1 MQLRFPRGRVT
12 SADDLASEHPRS
24 SVKTSSDARPRGR
37 RLPRI
42 ALLLALVLLIPVTGL
57 AALTGSSA
65 ISTWRERQAA
75 LEVRADIAAPSAL
88 MAARSLVV
96 NEGVASIAVANAK
109 ESGLGFARLKQ
120 LSGVDFGAMLRT
132 SRPAVDADVAL
143 HRYPSLRADLQ
154 KLQLLRKQL
163 DAGTASYVDVLRFY
177 TGFTAHIDAIWQG
190 QLADL
195 RHTVTSSSHGTGLLA
210 ERISVLPTTYAVFTT
225 AVRRAADTNSLLQT
239 GHSPSTLHA
248 LLEAD
253 GEYAANAKAISGRL
267 GPKAETAW
275 RVLGDDP
282 SVAKFAGVISE
293 TETLALA
300 GKLSPLATDPAL
312 HARAFAL
319 GERWLDDIARVTQGA
334 SADVHAV
341 ADAEADAA
349 QGSFQLEVAIFLL
362 SVLFAAAAAILLT
375 RSVVRPLRRLA
386 DNARK
391 VAEGN
396 FALPAVVGSGPREV
410 VETVQAVDDMT
421 AVLAAVESFTVTL
434 AEDPTAASLDVP
446 LPGRTGLALQTTLDR
461 LRESVREAERQRA
474 RLHEV
479 ATRDGLT
486 GLLNREA
493 ALDAVTKELT
503 RARRDHTTVMLLFI
517 DLDGLKAI
525 NDTHGHKA
533 GDDAIQL
540 AARALRSAARDDDI
554 VARLGGDEFLV
565 AGGPIHDHGDVQALA
580 DRLHHAVADSG
591 LEADRLSVALR
602 CSIGVALSEPGDNV
616 ESLIQKADQA
626 LYFAKNEGRNQT
638 RWHALRS
645 PGIENPRVEQG
656 R

>member
-1 MQLRFPRGRVT
+1 MLRFPRTRAT
-12 SADDLASEHPRS
+12 PAEEAASTDRS
-24 SVKTSSDARPRGR
+24 THAKGAPDSRPSGR

-65 ISTWRERQAA
+65 VSTWRERQAA
-75 LEVRADIAAPSAL
+75 LDVRAEIAAPSAL
-88 MAARSLVV
+88 MAGRALVV

-109 ESGLGFARLKQ
+109 ENGLGLARLNQ
-120 LSGVDFGAMLRT
+120 LSGIDFATMLHAA
-132 SRPAVDADVAL
+132 RPVVDANPAL
-143 HRYPSLRADLQ
+143 HAYPSLEADLQ
-154 KLQLLRKQL
+154 ALQQLRKQL
-163 DAGTASYVDVLRFY
+163 DAGTAQYLDVLHFY
-177 TGFTAHIDAIWQG
+177 TGFTAHIDTIWER

-195 RHTVTSSSHGTGLLA
+195 RRTVTTSSHGTGLLT
-210 ERISVLPTTYAVFTT
+210 ERISVLPTAYGVLTT
-225 AVRRAADTNSLLQT
+225 AVRRAADTNTLLRPAR
-239 GHSPSTLHA
+239 SSATLHG

-267 GPKAETAW
+267 GPRAQAAWTAMA
-275 RVLGDDP
+275 RDP
-282 SVAKFAGVISE
+282 GVAKFVSTIAQ
-293 TETLALA
+293 TETLALE
-300 GKLSPLATDPAL
+300 GKLSPLSGNAVA
-312 HARAFAL
+312 HARAFSD
-319 GERWLDDIARVTQGA
+319 GERWLDDIALVVQGA
-334 SADVHAV
+334 SADVRAV
-341 ADAEADAA
+341 ADSAAAAAE
-349 QGSFQLEVAIFLL
+349 GSFQLELAIFLL
-362 SVLFAAAAAILLT
+362 SVSFAAGAAILLT
-375 RSVVRPLRRLA
+375 RSVVRPLRRLS

-434 AEDPTAASLDVP
+434 AKDPTAASLDVP

-461 LRESVREAERQRA
+461 LRESVREAERQRV

-517 DLDGLKAI
+517 DLDGLKTI

-540 AARALRSAARDDDI
+540 AALALRSATRDGDV

-580 DRLHHAVADSG
+580 DRLHRAVAEST
-591 LEADRLSVALR
+591 LEADQLSVALQ

-616 ESLIQKADQA
+616 ESLIHKADQA
-626 LYFAKNEGRNQT
+626 LYSAKNEGRNQT

-645 PGIENPRVEQG
+645 PEIDAPRAPQG

>member
-1 MQLRFPRGRVT
+1 MMLRFPRMRVT
-12 SADDLASEHPRS
+12 PTAEVASMDGVGPAKAS
-24 SVKTSSDARPRGR
+24 PQARPRGR

-88 MAARSLVV
+88 MAARALVV
-96 NEGVASIAVANAK
+96 DEGVASIAVANAR
-109 ESGLGFARLKQ
+109 ESGLALARLDQ
-120 LSGVDFGAMLRT
+120 LSGVDFGATLRD
-132 SRPAVDADVAL
+132 SRPRVDANAAL
-143 HRYPSLRADLQ
+143 RSYPSLRADLERL
-154 KLQLLRKQL
+154 LQLRKEL
-163 DAGTASYVDVLRFY
+163 DAGSAGYQDVLHFY
-177 TGFTAHIDAIWQG
+177 TGFTAHIDAIWQS
-190 QLADL
+190 QLTDL

-210 ERISVLPTTYAVFTT
+210 ERISVLPTAYAVLTT
-225 AVRRAADTNSLLQT
+225 AVRRAADTNGLLR
-239 GHSPSTLHA
+239 PARAASTLQA
-248 LLEAD
+248 LIEAD
-253 GEYAANAKAISGRL
+253 GEYAANVKAVTGRL
-267 GPKAETAW
+267 GPKAQTAW
-275 RVLGDDP
+275 DAMAKDA
-282 SVAKFAGVISE
+282 SVTKFASVIRQ
-293 TETLALA
+293 TENLALE
-300 GKLSPLATDPAL
+300 GKPSPLVGDLAA
-312 HARAFAL
+312 HARAFAD
-319 GERWLDDIARVTQGA
+319 GERWLDDIDAVVQGA
-334 SADVHAV
+334 SADVRAV
-341 ADAEADAA
+341 ANSEADSAE
-349 QGSFQLEVAIFLL
+349 GSFQLELAIFLL

-375 RSVVRPLRRLA
+375 RSVVRPLRRLS

-434 AEDPTAASLDVP
+434 AQDPTSASLEVP

-461 LRESVREAERQRA
+461 LRESVREAERQRV

-517 DLDGLKAI
+517 DLDGLKSI

-540 AARALRSAARDDDI
+540 AARALRDVAREEDI
-554 VARLGGDEFLV
+554 VARLGGDEFLI
-565 AGGPIHDHGDVQALA
+565 AGGPVHDHGDVQALA
-580 DRLHHAVADSG
+580 DRLHRSVAESA
-591 LEADRLSVALR
+591 LEAGRLSVALR

-645 PGIENPRVEQG
+645 PGMDSTRVEQG